1 VLQIGV
7 ASVDITPDYPIR
19 LNGFGGRR
27 FESEGVTQRIWAKAL
42 VFADPKQGPAILI
55 TADNLSISDDTTQEV
70 AWRLAQ
76 KVRLKLERLA
86 ITATH
91 THAAPMLTGVSPT
104 VFGTPIPPEHQERI
118 NRYTRE
124 FADKLEQVA
133 IDAVKQI
140 RPSRIQWG
148 IGRVEFAMN
157 RRTRGSPVDHD
168 LPVMIVL
175 VTFQCCWF
183 ESAHLWL

>member
-1 VLQIGV
+1 
-7 ASVDITPDYPIR
+7 
-19 LNGFGGRR
+19 
-27 FESEGVTQRIWAKAL
+27 
-42 VFADPKQGPAILI
+42 
-55 TADNLSISDDTTQEV
+55 
-70 AWRLAQ
+70 
-76 KVRLKLERLA
+76 
-86 ITATH
+86 
-91 THAAPMLTGVSPT
+91 MLTGVSPT

-157 RRTRGSPVDHD
+157 RRTRGGPVDHD
-168 LPVMIVL
+168 LPVMIMRDLEGKVRAVYFSYACHCVTLSDNKISGDWAGFAQESVQRIFPGATAL
-175 VTFQCCWF
+175 VSVGCGADA
-183 ESAHLWL
+183 S